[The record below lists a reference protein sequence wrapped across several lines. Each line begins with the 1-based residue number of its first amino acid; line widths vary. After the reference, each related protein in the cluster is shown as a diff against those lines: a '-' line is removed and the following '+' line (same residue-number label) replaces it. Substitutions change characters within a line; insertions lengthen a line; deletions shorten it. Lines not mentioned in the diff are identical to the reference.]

1 MDLMEVL
8 KSLLRSW
15 WIIVLAVGI
24 TTGSTVYIGMQQPK
38 IYQATSTVEIGPS
51 LTLEENQIINIINV
65 LTNRRTS
72 INTYARKATSG
83 TIKERV
89 AARLG
94 VPQSVVNQAGII
106 ATVLPETTLIE
117 IRARATDPKL
127 AAAISDAVAQELVRQ
142 APDTVMMIEI
152 IDYANPVSDAI
163 EPQAS
168 RLLTMG
174 IITGGALGIGF
185 ALAIYIVERF
195 VLKPVTKPTAAKG
208 NSTDTPLPSPTAD

>member
-1 MDLMEVL
+1 MEVL

-15 WIIVLAVGI
+15 WIIILAVGI

-38 IYQATSTVEIGPS
+38 IYQANSTVEIGPS

-94 VPQSVVNQAGII
+94 VPQSVVNRAGII

-152 IDYANPVSDAI
+152 IDYANPVSDPI

-174 IITGGALGIGF
+174 VITGGALGIGF

-195 VLKPVTKPTAAKG
+195 VLKPAVKPVAAKG
-208 NSTDTPLPSPTAD
+208 NSADAPLPNPTAD